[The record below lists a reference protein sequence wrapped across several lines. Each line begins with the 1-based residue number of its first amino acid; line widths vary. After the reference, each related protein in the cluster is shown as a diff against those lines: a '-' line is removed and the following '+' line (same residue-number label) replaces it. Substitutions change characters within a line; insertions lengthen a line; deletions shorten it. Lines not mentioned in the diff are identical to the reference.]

1 MHRDTN
7 VGQPVCGVGALRH
20 AALALTHCTL
30 SVLACQHTEPSKT
43 RHYAVGPGAQLWPV
57 LFGKVT
63 MSWSDNCLRWPPRAQ
78 AQQGVAAVE
87 FALVLPVL
95 LALVLG
101 VVDLGLAVYTQ
112 SVLSHASREGAR
124 AGVVLALTRPS
135 SQTIAA
141 VVQTDLSNSLGSVD
155 KFGTLAFTPPSP
167 CVDANGQLTV
177 QMSYSF
183 KGFAM
188 GAVAAA
194 FSQPLVLTA
203 KTTMACE

>member
-1 MHRDTN
+1 M
-7 VGQPVCGVGALRH
+7 
-20 AALALTHCTL
+20 
-30 SVLACQHTEPSKT
+30 
-43 RHYAVGPGAQLWPV
+43 
-57 LFGKVT
+57 
-63 MSWSDNCLRWPPRAQ
+63 
-78 AQQGVAAVE
+78 
-87 FALVLPVL
+87 LPLL

-135 SQTIAA
+135 SQAIAA